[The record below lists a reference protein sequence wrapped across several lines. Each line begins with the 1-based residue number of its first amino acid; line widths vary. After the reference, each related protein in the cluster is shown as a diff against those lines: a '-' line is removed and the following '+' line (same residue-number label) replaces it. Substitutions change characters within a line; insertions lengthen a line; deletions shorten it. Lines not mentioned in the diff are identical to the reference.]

1 MLRTLNPYKSRAY
14 RGLDFCLE
22 TCIMGSVELIEKAI
36 AMRKVYLLKS
46 FIQNENTE
54 LFDTT
59 ENIGVYL
66 TLAEAEAAIPPQSDT
81 VDGYYIE
88 AYIFLKTEIELVC
101 VKSYKEET
109 L

>member
-1 MLRTLNPYKSRAY
+1 MV
-14 RGLDFCLE
+14 
-22 TCIMGSVELIEKAI
+22 SVELIEKAT

-66 TLAEAEAAIPPQSDT
+66 TQAEAEAAMAAASPT
-81 VDGYYIE
+81 
-88 AYIFLKTEIELVC
+88 ATE
-101 VKSYKEET
+101 
-109 L
+109 

>member
-1 MLRTLNPYKSRAY
+1 
-14 RGLDFCLE
+14 
-22 TCIMGSVELIEKAI
+22 MGPLTIALYPDTMVSVELIEKAT

>member
-1 MLRTLNPYKSRAY
+1 
-14 RGLDFCLE
+14 
-22 TCIMGSVELIEKAI
+22 MGPLTIALYPDTMVSVELIEK

>member
-1 MLRTLNPYKSRAY
+1 LTFALYP
-14 RGLDFCLE
+14 D
-22 TCIMGSVELIEKAI
+22 TIVSVELIEKAT

-66 TLAEAEAAIPPQSDT
+66 TLAEAEAAIPARSET

-109 L
+109 V